1 MIGKDDTEIDMSQ
14 SVVKTPKMK
23 KMKTKK
29 LQSKKS
35 MKFKSMAQSMKT
47 SMIEDDS
54 DWEALEWTRS
64 VWVDELITK
73 AIY

>member
-1 MIGKDDTEIDMSQ
+1 MKNMIGKDDTEIDMSQ

-35 MKFKSMAQSMKT
+35 MKFKSMAQSIKT

-54 DWEALEWTRS
+54 D
-64 VWVDELITK
+64 
-73 AIY
+73 